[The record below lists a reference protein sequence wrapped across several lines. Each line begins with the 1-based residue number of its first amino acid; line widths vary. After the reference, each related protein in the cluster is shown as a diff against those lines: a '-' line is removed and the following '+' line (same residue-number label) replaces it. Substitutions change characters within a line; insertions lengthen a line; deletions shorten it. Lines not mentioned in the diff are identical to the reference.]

1 MPDISA
7 IYGLIIGISALILFY
22 IIMKVSINRRKRKE
36 LNNLKNKQKN
46 KKGVEKYE

>member
-22 IIMKVSINRRKRKE
+22 IIMRVSITRRKIKE
-36 LNNLKNKQKN
+36 SNDFKIKGTGV
-46 KKGVEKYE
+46 KKHE